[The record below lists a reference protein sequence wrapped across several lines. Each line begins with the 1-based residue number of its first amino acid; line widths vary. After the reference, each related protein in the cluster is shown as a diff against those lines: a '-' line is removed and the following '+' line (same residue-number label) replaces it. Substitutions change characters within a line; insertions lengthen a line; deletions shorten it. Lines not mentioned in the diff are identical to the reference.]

1 MGEAA
6 KNSYRNA
13 LEPLYSGLYKGEK
26 EPEDI
31 HQGKDTNASLWLD
44 KYIKVQS
51 QEDTDSRSGL
61 VKEVSEI
68 ALPKA
73 YSQFYERWEQML
85 TSAGVTP
92 QQRRTAMVK
101 GRMIIG
107 LGDESVLETSITLHH
122 TYGVPYIPGSALK
135 GLTASFARQRLGPKW
150 QKGQEAYNVVFGTS
164 KEAGFITFF
173 DAPLVANSKQPI
185 LHRDIITVHHPE
197 YYQGNGATPS
207 DWDSPTP
214 IPFLSATG
222 TYLIALAAPDLDH
235 QQTWINKTF
244 AILRYALEEMGIG
257 AKTSSGYGR
266 MELALTEDDTIG
278 ETEVAEEIVPEPA
291 STSLLRK
298 IAAAPQVTYELFAAW
313 EQLPPDDERRIEAA
327 EALVQKWDS
336 GGGKKRM
343 PKEEKRYQILKKFI
357 AENAAK

>member
-6 KNSYRNA
+6 KNSYRDA
-13 LEPLYSGLYKGEK
+13 LEPLYRGLYKGEK
-26 EPEDI
+26 DPKDI
-31 HQGKDTNASLWLD
+31 HQGKDTNAGLWLD
-44 KYIKVQS
+44 KYIKAQS
-51 QEDTDSRSGL
+51 QDDTDSRSGL

-68 ALPKA
+68 ALPKV

-85 TSAGVTP
+85 TSADVTP
-92 QQRRTAMVK
+92 QQRRTAMAK

-135 GLTASFARQRLGPKW
+135 GLAASYARQRLGPKW

-164 KEAGFITFF
+164 KEAGFVTFF
-173 DAPLVANSKQPI
+173 DALLIVKPGEKVLQ
-185 LHRDIITVHHPE
+185 RDIITVHHPE
-197 YYQGNGATPS
+197 YYQGNGAAPS

-214 IPFLSATG
+214 IPFLSARG

-235 QQTWINKTF
+235 KQTWINKTF

-266 MELALTEDDTIG
+266 MELVLTEDDAIG
-278 ETEVAEEIVPEPA
+278 ETEAVEEVVPEPA

-313 EQLPPDDERRIEAA
+313 EQLPLDDERRIEVA

-336 GGGKKRM
+336 GGGKKRNE
-343 PKEEKRYQILKKFI
+343 KQEKRYQMLNKFI
-357 AENAAK
+357 SL